1 MSSGAALSSFA
12 SRTIIKPGAN
22 LAMAA
27 QETLTDPRRA
37 EGKYPF
43 QWLYPGP
50 NSRPVIQNGAVAI
63 PAIGSG
69 QSSASATILE
79 YMVPEG
85 YRFVLT
91 DLVMNAFASDWN
103 PASGQLAFTLVVQY
117 STGPRNVEFLTNVL
131 FGMGTNQLPWPIR
144 GRLEFHPLDVLQ
156 INLLNTGLA
165 TPGTNDFGYG
175 ALNGFTYPNSEAA

>member
-1 MSSGAALSSFA
+1 MSAGAALSAFS
-12 SRTIIKPGAN
+12 SRQIIKPGAN

-37 EGKYPF
+37 EGKWPY

-50 NSRPVIQNGAVAI
+50 NSRPVMQNGAVAI

-69 QSSASATILE
+69 QTSASVIILN

-91 DLVMNAFASDWN
+91 DIVMNAFASDWN
-103 PASGQLAFTLVVQY
+103 PGSGQLGFTLVVQY
-117 STGPRNVEFLTNVL
+117 STGPRNVEFLANVL
-131 FGMGTNQLPWPIR
+131 WGMGSAQLPWPIR

-156 INLLNTGLA
+156 INLLNTGLVA
-165 TPGTNDFGYG
+165 PGANDFGYG
-175 ALNGFTYPNSEAA
+175 ALNGYTYPNSEAA